1 MLYQQILE
9 DLEKIPHLK
18 TKDLDSYSKQ
28 LIKNGSDV
36 SSLKQHVLTYPL
48 LHRIYFQTSL
58 KQLKDT
64 NQQFSFIEENQD
76 LLSDW
81 WHVDQLTQFIKKPID
96 FEFAYEKSKKY
107 VQSDKPFTRRWG
119 YVLFLTG
126 LQKDPETTSQILSL
140 MKNDQEYY
148 VQMAQAWLICDCAVY
163 NPQEVIQFIKR
174 GSLDYN
180 ILGKAIQKM
189 VDSFRISNQDKETVK
204 ALRPLVKQKKIVL
217 KL

>member
-96 FEFAYEKSKKY
+96 FEFALKKSKIY
-107 VQSDKPFTRRWG
+107 IASSKPFTRRFG
-119 YVLFLTG
+119 YLLFLTG
-126 LQKDPETTSQILSL
+126 LQKDVNNTNQILSL
-140 MKNDQEYY
+140 MQDDPEYY
-148 VQMAQAWLICDCAVY
+148 VQMAEAWLICDLAVF
-163 NPQEVIQFIKR
+163 NPKDTIAFLENS
-174 GSLDYN
+174 SLNYN

-189 VDSFRISNQDKETVK
+189 VDSYRISDEYKAYVK
-204 ALRPLVKQKKIVL
+204 SLRP
-217 KL
+217 KLRNN